1 MGDQWSL
8 SRPRVTTGQMDIA
21 TLCLMFRKCSRLCSV
36 SGCGLNYLD
45 PTLTAR
51 SVGHWTRPSRGITSS
66 EPPEILIKRDRI
78 SFKAP
83 GGNAVNTHSIIM
95 FLHKM
100 AIKIS
105 LIVLRSRQWW
115 AASGARRG
123 TMARWRRLLPIC
135 DTDDSPGQGQGGSAI
150 TASMIVNYNIY
161 SVFRPWELAFIHGT
175 NGNLPG
181 LYLIQVTCWV

>member
-95 FLHKM
+95 FLQKM
-100 AIKIS
+100 AINFAQNIPDCAAVTAVMS
-105 LIVLRSRQWW
+105 GLRRET
-115 AASGARRG
+115 GDNG
-123 TMARWRRLLPIC
+123 EMAEII
-135 DTDDSPGQGQGGSAI
+135 A
-150 TASMIVNYNIY
+150 
-161 SVFRPWELAFIHGT
+161 
-175 NGNLPG
+175 NL
-181 LYLIQVTCWV
+181 